1 MRARWL
7 GGGVG
12 VLALPV
18 LGLGLAGASALGP
31 RHGALAP
38 STVPASFSGLVSV
51 YGNGCPELSPALLAA
66 QLYVESGF
74 NPDAVSSAGAEGIA
88 QFMPATWAA
97 HGVDANGDGVAD
109 VWDPADAVPSA
120 AAYDCQL
127 AGELSS
133 VPGDPTSN
141 MLAAYN
147 AGVYAVLQN
156 NGVPPYPQTE
166 AYVSRI
172 LALEP
177 SFAAVT
183 GTVPTTSA
191 AAAAVA
197 FAQAAVGI
205 PYEWGGNGSAEANGE
220 FDCSGL
226 TQAAYAISGISLPHN
241 AAAQWYSGTHIAA
254 DQLRPGDLVFF
265 ATNLKDPSTIHHVGI
280 YIGNGQMIDA
290 PHTGA
295 VVRAEPDDWPDFIGA
310 IRLSP

>member
-1 MRARWL
+1 
-7 GGGVG
+7 
-12 VLALPV
+12 VLALPA

-31 RHGALAP
+31 RSGALTP
-38 STVPASFSGLVSV
+38 STVPASFTGLVSV
-51 YGNGCPELSPALLAA
+51 YGNGCAELSPGLLAA

-88 QFMPATWAA
+88 QFMPATWGA

-109 VWDPADAVPSA
+109 VWDPADAIPSA

-166 AYVSRI
+166 SYVTRI

-183 GTVPTTSA
+183 GPVPMSSA

-197 FAQAAVGI
+197 FAEAAVGI
-205 PYEWGGNGSAEANGE
+205 PYQWGGNGGAEANGE

-226 TQAAYAISGISLPHN
+226 TQAAYAISGIALPHN
-241 AAAQWYSGTHIAA
+241 AAAQWYAGTHVPI
-254 DQLRPGDLVFF
+254 DQLQPGDLVFF
-265 ATNLKDPSTIHHVGI
+265 ATNLNDPSTIHHVGI

-295 VVRAEPDDWPDFIGA
+295 EVRVESYNWPDYIGA
-310 IRLSP
+310 VRPKA